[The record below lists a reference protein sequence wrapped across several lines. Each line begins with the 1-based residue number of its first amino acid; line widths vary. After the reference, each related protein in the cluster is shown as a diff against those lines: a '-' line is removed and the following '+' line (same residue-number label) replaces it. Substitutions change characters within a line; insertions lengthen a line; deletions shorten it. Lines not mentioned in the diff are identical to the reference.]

1 MIIGIAAI
9 TAAIHFNQTH
19 FGKVHVMS
27 EKKTSGIEYWKKIV
41 VVMSLGWV
49 AIWIYRTVL
58 TPIYPEIQASL
69 GNVSNAEIGAIA
81 SFYFFAYCSMQIPC
95 GILVDKFGQKIML
108 MCGFTLFIIGT
119 LSIAKATGLV
129 MIYAGSLMAGAGC
142 ASFFSSAYSLSSA
155 NVPQARR
162 ALANAIINSGSAIG
176 MGIGLI
182 GSSVLVKSMSMAWQN
197 VLFLVAA
204 ILVVMLCVF
213 TLVIRG
219 KVKNEV
225 PAADQKIQTVTASE
239 EKSPPLFSGLLC
251 SVYFLYFCTCYGYY
265 LIVTW
270 LPSYLQTERGFDG
283 GAIGVAS
290 ALVAVV
296 GVPGALFFS
305 HLSDKFRNSKVKVIL
320 GLEIMAAAMLV
331 FTVLS
336 PNTTMLMVSL
346 TLYGLLGK
354 MAVDPILI
362 SFVSEQASSKMLG
375 RAFSLFNF
383 FGMSSAVIAPT
394 LTGFISDLTG
404 SKEISFVI
412 SACLVVTGTLIFAAV
427 TLYKKK
433 ATTVIASA

>member
-1 MIIGIAAI
+1 
-9 TAAIHFNQTH
+9 
-19 FGKVHVMS
+19 MS
-27 EKKTSGIEYWKKIV
+27 ETKKSGIDYWKQIV

-69 GNVSNAEIGAIA
+69 DNVSNAEIGAIA

-108 MCGFTLFIIGT
+108 MAGFTLFIIGT
-119 LSIAKATGLV
+119 LCIAKANGLA
-129 MIYAGSLMAGAGC
+129 MIYTGSLMAGGGC

-182 GSSVLVKSMSMAWQN
+182 GSSVLVKNMSMAWQN
-197 VLFLVAA
+197 VLYIVAA
-204 ILVVMLCVF
+204 ILVIMLCVF

-219 KVKNEV
+219 KAKSDSAQAEK
-225 PAADQKIQTVTASE
+225 QTQTVTE
-239 EKSPPLFSGLLC
+239 DEKRAPLFSGLLC
-251 SVYFLYFCTCYGYY
+251 SVYFLY
-265 LIVTW
+265 
-270 LPSYLQTERGFDG
+270 S
-283 GAIGVAS
+283 
-290 ALVAVV
+290 
-296 GVPGALFFS
+296 
-305 HLSDKFRNSKVKVIL
+305 
-320 GLEIMAAAMLV
+320 
-331 FTVLS
+331 VLS

-362 SFVSEQASSKMLG
+362 SFVSEQASAKSLG

-383 FGMSSAVIAPT
+383 FGMSSAVVAPT
-394 LTGFISDLTG
+394 LTGFISDVTG

-433 ATTVIASA
+433 ATQRIASA

>member
-1 MIIGIAAI
+1 MDTI
-9 TAAIHFNQTH
+9 N
-19 FGKVHVMS
+19 
-27 EKKTSGIEYWKKIV
+27 KKGVDYWKQIV

-81 SFYFFAYCSMQIPC
+81 SFYFLAYC
-95 GILVDKFGQKIML
+95 GILVDKLGQKIML
-108 MCGFTLFIIGT
+108 MCGFSLFIIGT
-119 LSIAKATGLV
+119 LSIANAGNLTL
-129 MIYAGSLMAGAGC
+129 IYIGSLLAGAGC

-155 NVPQARR
+155 NVPQERR

-182 GSSVLVKSMSMAWQN
+182 GSSILVKSMHMAWQN
-197 VLFLVAA
+197 VLFIVAA
-204 ILVVMLCVF
+204 ILLVMLCVF
-213 TLVIRG
+213 TLVIRR
-219 KVKNEV
+219 KLKE
-225 PAADQKIQTVTASE
+225 PATAENKTSAAASAPVAE
-239 EKSPPLFSGLLC
+239 EKSAPLFSPLLC

-283 GAIGVAS
+283 GAIGFAS

-305 HLSDKFRNSKVKVIL
+305 HLSDKFRDSKVKVIL
-320 GLEIMAAAMLV
+320 GLEIVAAAMLM

-336 PNTTMLMVSL
+336 PNTTMLMISL
-346 TLYGLLGK
+346 VLYGLLGK

-362 SFVSEQASSKMLG
+362 SFVSEQASAKTLG

-383 FGMSSAVIAPT
+383 FGMSSAVVAPT

-404 SKEISFVI
+404 SKEISFVM
-412 SACLVVTGTLIFAAV
+412 SAGLVVTGTILFALI
-427 TLYKKK
+427 TLRKNKIPSK
-433 ATTVIASA
+433 TITV

>member
-1 MIIGIAAI
+1 MDTINKTGID
-9 TAAIHFNQTH
+9 
-19 FGKVHVMS
+19 
-27 EKKTSGIEYWKKIV
+27 YWKKIV

-81 SFYFFAYCSMQIPC
+81 SFYFLAYCGMQIPC
-95 GILVDKFGQKIML
+95 GILVDKLGQKIML
-108 MCGFTLFIIGT
+108 MCGFSLFIIGT
-119 LSIAKATGLV
+119 LSIANAGNLTL
-129 MIYAGSLMAGAGC
+129 IYIGSL
-142 ASFFSSAYSLSSA
+142 LE
-155 NVPQARR
+155 RR

-182 GSSVLVKSMSMAWQN
+182 GSSILVKSMHMAWQN
-197 VLFLVAA
+197 VLFIVAA

-213 TLVIRG
+213 TLVIRR
-219 KVKNEV
+219 KLKE
-225 PAADQKIQTVTASE
+225 PAVAENKPGAAAAAPVAE
-239 EKSPPLFSGLLC
+239 EKSAPLFSPLLC

-283 GAIGVAS
+283 GAIGFAS

-305 HLSDKFRNSKVKVIL
+305 HLSDKFRDSKVKVIL
-320 GLEIMAAAMLV
+320 GLEIVAAAMLM

-336 PNTTMLMVSL
+336 PNTTMLMISL
-346 TLYGLLGK
+346 VLYGLLGK

-362 SFVSEQASSKMLG
+362 SFVSEQASAKTLG

-383 FGMSSAVIAPT
+383 FGMSSAVVAPT

-404 SKEISFVI
+404 SKEISFVM
-412 SACLVVTGTLIFAAV
+412 SAGLVITGTILFALI
-427 TLYKKK
+427 TLRKNKIQSK
-433 ATTVIASA
+433 TIPV

>member
-1 MIIGIAAI
+1 MRA
-9 TAAIHFNQTH
+9 TD
-19 FGKVHVMS
+19 
-27 EKKTSGIEYWKKIV
+27 KTGIEYWKKIV

-49 AIWIYRTVL
+49 AIWVYRTVL

-69 GNVSNAEIGAIA
+69 GNVNNAEIGAIA
-81 SFYFFAYCSMQIPC
+81 SFYFLAYCSMQIPC
-95 GILVDKFGQKIML
+95 GILVDKLGQKIML
-108 MCGFTLFIIGT
+108 MCGFSLFILGT
-119 LSIAKATGLV
+119 LSIANASSLTI
-129 MIYAGSLMAGAGC
+129 IYIGSLMAGAGC

-155 NVPQARR
+155 NVPQERR

-182 GSSVLVKSMSMAWQN
+182 GSSILVKSMNMAWQH
-197 VLFLVAA
+197 VLYIVAA
-204 ILVVMLCVF
+204 ILVIMLMTF
-213 TLVIRG
+213 TLVIRA
-219 KVKNEV
+219 KVKKTA
-225 PAADQKIQTVTASE
+225 PAAAQKSATVTHEVE
-239 EKSPPLFSGLLC
+239 EKSAPLFSPLLC

-283 GAIGVAS
+283 GAIGFAS

-305 HLSDKFRNSKVKVIL
+305 NLSDKFRNSKVKVIL
-320 GLEIMAAAMLV
+320 GLEIVAAVMLM

-336 PNTTMLMVSL
+336 PNTTMLMISL
-346 TLYGLLGK
+346 VLYGLLGK

-362 SFVSEQASSKMLG
+362 SFVSEQASAKTLG

-383 FGMSSAVIAPT
+383 FGMSSAVVAPT
-394 LTGFISDLTG
+394 LTGFISDITG

-412 SACLVVTGTLIFAAV
+412 SACLVITGTLIFAAV
-427 TLYKKK
+427 VLRRKKE
-433 ATTVIASA
+433 AAVTASA

>member
-1 MIIGIAAI
+1 MDTI
-9 TAAIHFNQTH
+9 N
-19 FGKVHVMS
+19 
-27 EKKTSGIEYWKKIV
+27 KKGVDYWKQIV

-81 SFYFFAYCSMQIPC
+81 SFYFLAYCGMQIPC
-95 GILVDKFGQKIML
+95 GILVDKLSQKIML
-108 MCGFTLFIIGT
+108 MCGFSLFIIGT
-119 LSIAKATGLV
+119 LSIANAGNLTL
-129 MIYAGSLMAGAGC
+129 IYIGSLLAGAGC

-155 NVPQARR
+155 NVPQERR

-182 GSSVLVKSMSMAWQN
+182 GSSILVKSMHMAWQN
-197 VLFLVAA
+197 VLFIVAA
-204 ILVVMLCVF
+204 ILLVMLCVF
-213 TLVIRG
+213 TLVIRR
-219 KVKNEV
+219 KLKE
-225 PAADQKIQTVTASE
+225 PATAENKTSAAASAPVAE
-239 EKSPPLFSGLLC
+239 EKSAPLFSPLLC

-283 GAIGVAS
+283 GAIGFAS

-305 HLSDKFRNSKVKVIL
+305 HLSDKFRDSKVKVIL
-320 GLEIMAAAMLV
+320 GLEIVAAAMLM

-336 PNTTMLMVSL
+336 PNTTMLMISL
-346 TLYGLLGK
+346 VLYGLLGK

-362 SFVSEQASSKMLG
+362 SFVSEQASAKTLG

-383 FGMSSAVIAPT
+383 FGMSSAVVAPT

-404 SKEISFVI
+404 SKEISFVM
-412 SACLVVTGTLIFAAV
+412 SAGLVVTGTILFALI
-427 TLYKKK
+427 TLRKNKIPSK
-433 ATTVIASA
+433 TITV

>member
-1 MIIGIAAI
+1 MLI
-9 TAAIHFNQTH
+9 
-19 FGKVHVMS
+19 S
-27 EKKTSGIEYWKKIV
+27 ESAWEEMTCLFAPS
-41 VVMSLGWV
+41 
-49 AIWIYRTVL
+49 L

-81 SFYFFAYCSMQIPC
+81 SFYFLAYCGMQIPC
-95 GILVDKFGQKIML
+95 GILVDKLGQKIML
-108 MCGFTLFIIGT
+108 MCGFSLFIIGT
-119 LSIAKATGLV
+119 LSIANAGNLTL
-129 MIYAGSLMAGAGC
+129 IYIGSLLAGAGC

-155 NVPQARR
+155 NVPQERR

-182 GSSVLVKSMSMAWQN
+182 GSSILVKSMHMAWQN
-197 VLFLVAA
+197 VLFIVAA
-204 ILVVMLCVF
+204 ILLVMLCVF
-213 TLVIRG
+213 TLVIRR
-219 KVKNEV
+219 KLKE
-225 PAADQKIQTVTASE
+225 PATAENKTSAAASAPVAE
-239 EKSPPLFSGLLC
+239 EKSAPLFSPLLC

-283 GAIGVAS
+283 GAIGFAS

-305 HLSDKFRNSKVKVIL
+305 HLSDKFRDSKVKVIL
-320 GLEIMAAAMLV
+320 GLEIVAAAMLM

-336 PNTTMLMVSL
+336 PNTTMLMISL
-346 TLYGLLGK
+346 VLYGLLGK

-362 SFVSEQASSKMLG
+362 SFVSEQASAKTLG

-383 FGMSSAVIAPT
+383 FGMSSAVVAPT

-404 SKEISFVI
+404 SKEISFVM
-412 SACLVVTGTLIFAAV
+412 SAGLVVTGTILFALI
-427 TLYKKK
+427 TLRKNKIPSK
-433 ATTVIASA
+433 TITV

>member
-1 MIIGIAAI
+1 MDTIYKKGID
-9 TAAIHFNQTH
+9 
-19 FGKVHVMS
+19 
-27 EKKTSGIEYWKKIV
+27 YWKKIV

-81 SFYFFAYCSMQIPC
+81 SFYFLAYCGMQIPC
-95 GILVDKFGQKIML
+95 GILVDKLGQKIML
-108 MCGFTLFIIGT
+108 MCGFSLFIIGT
-119 LSIAKATGLV
+119 LSIANAGNLTL
-129 MIYAGSLMAGAGC
+129 IYIGSLLAGAGC

-155 NVPQARR
+155 NVPQERR

-176 MGIGLI
+176 MGIVLI
-182 GSSVLVKSMSMAWQN
+182 GSSILVKSMHMAWQN
-197 VLFLVAA
+197 VLFIVAA

-213 TLVIRG
+213 TLVIRR
-219 KVKNEV
+219 KLKE
-225 PAADQKIQTVTASE
+225 PAVAENKPGAAAAAPVAE
-239 EKSPPLFSGLLC
+239 EKSAPLFSPLLC

-283 GAIGVAS
+283 GAIGFAS

-305 HLSDKFRNSKVKVIL
+305 HLSDKFRDSKVKVIL
-320 GLEIMAAAMLV
+320 GLEIVAAAMLM

-336 PNTTMLMVSL
+336 PNTTMLMISL
-346 TLYGLLGK
+346 VLYGLLGK

-362 SFVSEQASSKMLG
+362 SFVSEQASAITLG

-383 FGMSSAVIAPT
+383 FGMSSAVVAPT

-404 SKEISFVI
+404 SKEISFVM
-412 SACLVVTGTLIFAAV
+412 SAGLVITGTILFALI
-427 TLYKKK
+427 TLRKNKIQSK
-433 ATTVIASA
+433 TIPV